1 MKKLYIL
8 IMFLAFSLPA
18 IKALAQCDSILF
30 HDGTMESQWGSS
42 TSADHFSIFVRFTPS
57 YYPAQL
63 CAIRAYFRN
72 GDAGS
77 TCKWRAY
84 SDPSGAAHGGV
95 TSIYLGSTAFANP
108 SSGGITGQ
116 TYEIYSG
123 DLTSANIQVTSGDM
137 YVGVTQTTGWFG
149 LAIDNAPLDSVADDN
164 RQWTDLLGTWTTL
177 YHNAANGQ
185 FGITAFFKPS
195 TVGIQ
200 ETNSNESNIMVYPN
214 PATNDITIEYPQSAV
229 IEITDIQ
236 GQLIKTLAA
245 TDNKT
250 NIDVS
255 SLSGGVYIVEVK
267 TDKGITFKKFVKE

>member
-18 IKALAQCDSILF
+18 IKALAQCDSMLF
-30 HDGTMESQWGSS
+30 HDGSMESQWGSS
-42 TSADHFSIFVRFTPS
+42 ANNDQFSIFVRFTPS

-72 GDAGS
+72 GSTGS
-77 TCKWRAY
+77 RCKWRVY
-84 SDPSGAAHGGV
+84 SDPAGAKHGGV
-95 TSIYLGSTAFANP
+95 SQIYLGSTAFANP
-108 SSGGITGQ
+108 SAGGVTGQ

-123 DLTSANIQVTSGDM
+123 DLTSHNIQITSGDM
-137 YVGVTQTTGWFG
+137 YVGVTQDSAWFG
-149 LAIDNAPLDSVADDN
+149 LAIDNSPLDSVADDN
-164 RQWTDLLGTWTTL
+164 HQWIDNIGSWSTL
-177 YHNAANGQ
+177 YHSAANGQ
-185 FGITAFFKPS
+185 FGITAFFRT

-214 PATNDITIEYPQSAV
+214 PATNDITIESSPAV
-229 IEITDIQ
+229 IELFDIQ

-250 NIDVS
+250 DIDVS
-255 SLSGGVYIVEVK
+255 AFTNGVYILKVR
-267 TDKGITFKKFVKE
+267 TYKGIEVRKFIKE